1 LVVRSI
7 VESDADLVNAS
18 RTGCR
23 SAFRGIVERYRRR
36 VFELAYRM
44 VGDRVLAE
52 DITQETMFV
61 AWRDLRELRETDR
74 LAGWL
79 VGIARNLGRRS
90 LRSRARRGLA
100 LQSLA
105 MTSPMSRTPHDETV
119 ACEEQAL
126 LARGLRA
133 MPDMLRRP
141 LVLHYLEGRS
151 VREVARGLTLTETAV
166 KQRLMRGRHALRSA
180 ARA

>member
-1 LVVRSI
+1 M
-7 VESDADLVNAS
+7 EHASDADLVDAS
-18 RTGCR
+18 RIGCR
-23 SAFRGIVERYRRR
+23 AAFRDIVERYRPR

-52 DITQETMFV
+52 DIAQETLLV

-90 LRSRARRGLA
+90 LRSRARGAIA

-105 MTSPMSRTPHDETV
+105 VTPTASRTPHDDAI

-126 LARGLRA
+126 IARGLCEL
-133 MPDMLRRP
+133 PDVLRNP

-151 VREVARGLTLTETAV
+151 VREVARGLTLSETAV
-166 KQRLMRGRHALRSA
+166 KQRLLRARHALRSA
-180 ARA
+180 AKA